1 MKYSVILD
9 NPVFRGIAEEELPEL
24 LEFLDTKEKSFGRDD
39 TVFHLGDRTEQMG
52 LVLSGGVNIFR
63 TDLWGRRS
71 ILDHVNPGEVF
82 GETYACLG
90 DMPLMVDVA
99 ASEESD
105 ILFLKIG
112 RITRIQPES
121 GSPRFRLMQNLFHI
135 MAEKNL
141 NLSRKINHITPK
153 SIRGRIVSYLSYEA
167 VRQKSPSFEIP
178 FNRQQM
184 ADYLLVDRSALSA
197 ELSRMQKEGLLTF
210 RRNRFRLHTE
220 LDADHKSM

>member
-9 NPVFRGIAEEELPEL
+9 NPVFQGISEEELPEL
-24 LEFLDTKEKSFGRDD
+24 LEFLDTKEKSFGRDE
-39 TVFHLGDRTEQMG
+39 TVFHLGDRTDRMG

-63 TDLWGRRS
+63 TDVWGMRS

-105 ILFLKIG
+105 ILLLKIG
-112 RITRIQPES
+112 RITQIRPES
-121 GSPRFRLMQNLFHI
+121 GNPRFRLMQNLFHI

-141 NLSRKINHITPK
+141 ILSRKI
-153 SIRGRIVSYLSYEA
+153 
-167 VRQKSPSFEIP
+167 SPC
-178 FNRQQM
+178 
-184 ADYLLVDRSALSA
+184 
-197 ELSRMQKEGLLTF
+197 
-210 RRNRFRLHTE
+210 
-220 LDADHKSM
+220 

>member
-9 NPVFRGIAEEELPEL
+9 NPVFQGIAEKELPEL
-24 LEFLDTKEKSFGRDD
+24 LEFLDAKEKDFVRDE
-39 TVFHLGDRTEQMG
+39 TVFHLGDRTEWMG
-52 LVLSGGVNIFR
+52 VVLSGGVNIFR
-63 TDLWGRRS
+63 TDVWGRQS

-90 DMPLMVDVA
+90 DIPLMVDVS
-99 ASEESD
+99 ASEESV
-105 ILFLKIG
+105 ILFLKI
-112 RITRIQPES
+112 RKITQIQPEP
-121 GSPRFRLMQNLFHI
+121 GSSRFRLMQNLFHI

-141 NLSRKINHITPK
+141 NLSRKISHITPK

-167 VRQKSPSFEIP
+167 VRQKSSSFEIP

-197 ELSRMQKEGLLTF
+197 ELSRMQAEGLLTF
-210 RRNRFRLHTE
+210 RRNRFCLHTE
-220 LDADHKSM
+220 LKDDHKSM

>member
-1 MKYSVILD
+1 MKYTAVLG
-9 NPVFRGIAEEELPEL
+9 NPFFQGISEEELPGL
-24 LEFLDTKEKSFGRDD
+24 LEFLDAKEKKFVRGE
-39 TVFHLGDRTEQMG
+39 TVFHLGDRIEWMG

-63 TDLWGRRS
+63 TDAWGRQS

-90 DMPLMVDVA
+90 DISLMVDVS
-99 ASEESD
+99 ASEESE
-105 ILFLKIG
+105 ILFLKI
-112 RITRIQPES
+112 RKVAQVQPETENS
-121 GSPRFRLMQNLFHI
+121 RFRLMQNLFHI

-167 VRQKSPSFEIP
+167 ARQKSSSFEIP

-197 ELSRMQKEGLLTF
+197 ELSRMQAEGLLTF
-210 RRNRFRLHTE
+210 RRNRFCLHTE
-220 LDADHKSM
+220 LKDDHRSM

>member
-1 MKYSVILD
+1 MKYSVVLD
-9 NPVFRGIAEEELPEL
+9 NPVFWGISEKELPEL
-24 LEFLDTKEKSFGRDD
+24 LDFLDTQEKSFGRDE
-39 TVFHLGDRTEQMG
+39 TVFHLGERTDRMG
-52 LVLSGGVNIFR
+52 LILSGGVNIFR
-63 TDLWGRRS
+63 TDVWGRRS

-82 GETYACLG
+82 GETFACLG
-90 DMPLMVDVA
+90 DVPLMIDVA
-99 ASEESD
+99 ASEESH
-105 ILFLKIG
+105 ILLLKIG
-112 RITRIQPES
+112 RITQIQPEP

-153 SIRGRIVSYLSYEA
+153 SIRGRIISYLSYEA

-197 ELSRMQKEGLLTF
+197 ELSRMQAEGLLTF

-220 LDADHKSM
+220 LEADHKSM